1 MTLREQQSRFVLLVA
16 ELIQYAYSDPRYDLT
31 FGEAYRTKEQQALY
45 VQAGKSQ
52 TMRSK
57 HLTRLAIDLQ
67 LFIDGVYQQGWKAY
81 EPLGHFWKS
90 LDPGCTWGGDWV
102 TLRDAVHFEYSEPV
116 PTAVAQAPTGRS
128 PS

>member
-1 MTLREQQSRFVLLVA
+1 MTLREQQSRFVVLIA
-16 ELIQYAYSDPRYDLT
+16 ELIQYVYAQPGYELT
-31 FGEAYRTKEQQALY
+31 FGEAYRTKEQQAIY
-45 VQAGKSQ
+45 FQGGKSQ

-67 LFIDGVYQQGWKAY
+67 LFVDGVYQQGWKAY
-81 EPLGHFWKS
+81 EPLGDYWKR

-116 PTAVAQAPTGRS
+116 PTAVAQAPTGQRS
-128 PS
+128 S